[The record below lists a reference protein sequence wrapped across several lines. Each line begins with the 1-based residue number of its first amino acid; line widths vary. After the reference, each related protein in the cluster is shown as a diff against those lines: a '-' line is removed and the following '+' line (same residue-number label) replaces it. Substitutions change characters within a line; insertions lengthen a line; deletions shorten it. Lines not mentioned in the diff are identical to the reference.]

1 MDLEH
6 QLRNNSEM
14 IQHQYA
20 SYVYNLCECLIHK
33 GITVAQL
40 RTCLS
45 NLLPANINTQIQ
57 EADTPN
63 RIFDTVSKCA
73 SFFHYHIFQRIQD
86 EFCEPSDCER
96 KPQLKYSEHFK
107 DFINLHKISEFLDT
121 NPQLKI
127 KDAGSEELVF
137 KIDDIQMSDKLVKVV
152 DLQHAIA
159 NILKVK
165 PSELQL
171 VKIEDGCILVKFLIS
186 AAVADTILKLSACQ
200 KEEFQKLLILSLKCG
215 NYELVFSN
223 VKYSGKNNIN
233 FGKEQLGTL

>member
-6 QLRNNSEM
+6 QLQNNSDK
-14 IQHQYA
+14 IQDQYA

-40 RTCLS
+40 RTRLS
-45 NLLPANINTQIQ
+45 NLLPAKINTQIQ
-57 EADTPN
+57 ETDTLN
-63 RIFDTVSKCA
+63 KIFDIVSKSA

-86 EFCEPSDCER
+86 EFCEASDCER

-127 KDAGSEELVF
+127 KYTGSEELVF

-159 NILKVK
+159 RILKVK

-171 VKIEDGCILVKFLIS
+171 VNIEKGCVLVTFLSS
-186 AAVADTILKLSACQ
+186 AAVAESISKLSADQ
-200 KEEFQKLLILSLKCG
+200 KKELQELSILSIKCG
-215 NYELVFSN
+215 DNYELPLS
-223 VKYSGKNNIN
+223 SGENYC
-233 FGKEQLGTL
+233 